1 MKFRSFLKIRRFFR
15 RFNLW
20 LFLGCV
26 LLAALIW
33 CVTLYV
39 NDPNG
44 LRAAADAATVA
55 VGSVSGAV

>member
-1 MKFRSFLKIRRFFR
+1 MKLGMVLKIRRFFR

-33 CVTLYV
+33 CVTLYL
-39 NDPNG
+39 NDPYG
-44 LRAAADAATVA
+44 LREAAEAVALATVK
-55 VGSVSGAV
+55 SV